1 MVRQNRFKNGRTIA
15 EALRWSREYLSHL
28 EVPEPYMEGEYLLTH
43 VLGCQRKDL
52 LIHPG
57 RVLTSDEMKRFSE
70 VIERRG
76 RREPPQYILGEVE
89 FRGLLFKVNREVLIP
104 RPETELLVE
113 EAVNSVCSGDT
124 ILNLQEI
131 KYGVPGIKDVTVLDL
146 CTGSGCIAIC
156 IAKELKE
163 TIPLFPPL
171 LKGERGGLKV
181 YAVDI
186 SGRAIAIAR
195 KNAERHRVEEKITF
209 LVGDLFNAIEPLGL
223 EGKIDL
229 IVSNPPYV
237 SKEAMERLQPEIKGY
252 EPVLALYGGE
262 DGLDFYR
269 RIIREAPR
277 YLKQQ
282 GGLILEIGFNQARH
296 VRNLFEKEK
305 VFSGIEVKRDLAGI
319 ERVIKASYLS

>member
-1 MVRQNRFKNGRTIA
+1 MSTNIN
-15 EALRWSREYLSHL
+15 EALRWAREYLSHL
-28 EVPEPYMEGEYLLTH
+28 DVPEPYMEGEYLLMH

-52 LIHPG
+52 LIHPE
-57 RVLTSDEMKRFSE
+57 RILTSGEMKRFSE

-76 RREPPQYILGEVE
+76 RREPSQYILGEVE

-113 EAVNSVCSGDT
+113 EAVNSVCSG
-124 ILNLQEI
+124 
-131 KYGVPGIKDVTVLDL
+131 IKDVTVLDL

-156 IAKELKE
+156 IAKEIK
-163 TIPLFPPL
+163 
-171 LKGERGGLKV
+171 ERGGLKV

-186 SGRAIAIAR
+186 SGGAIAIAR

-209 LVGDLFNAIEPLGL
+209 LVGDLFSVIKPLGL

-269 RIIREAPR
+269 RIIREVPR

-282 GGLILEIGFNQARH
+282 GGLIMEIGFNQARH

-305 VFSGIEVKRDLAGI
+305 VFSRIEVKRDLAGI
-319 ERVIKASYLS
+319 ERIIKASYLP

>member
-1 MVRQNRFKNGRTIA
+1 MSTNINEV
-15 EALRWSREYLSHL
+15 LRWAREYLSRL
-28 EVPEPYMEGEYLLTH
+28 DVPEPYMEGEYLLMH

-52 LIHPG
+52 LIHPE
-57 RVLTSDEMKRFSE
+57 RVLTSDEVKRFSG

-76 RREPPQYILGEVE
+76 RREPSQYILGEVE

-113 EAVNSVCSGDT
+113 EAVNSVCSG
-124 ILNLQEI
+124 
-131 KYGVPGIKDVTVLDL
+131 IKDVTVLDL

-156 IAKELKE
+156 IAKEIK
-163 TIPLFPPL
+163 
-171 LKGERGGLKV
+171 ERGGLRV

-186 SGRAIAIAR
+186 SGGAIAIAR

-209 LVGDLFNAIEPLGL
+209 LVGDLFSVIEPLGL

-269 RIIREAPR
+269 RIIREVPR

-282 GGLILEIGFNQARH
+282 GGLIMEIGFNQARH
-296 VRNLFEKEK
+296 VRNLLEKEK
-305 VFSGIEVKRDLAGI
+305 VFSRIEVKRDLAGI
-319 ERVIKASYLS
+319 ERIIKASYLP

>member
-1 MVRQNRFKNGRTIA
+1 MSTNIN
-15 EALRWSREYLSHL
+15 EALRWAREYLSHL
-28 EVPEPYMEGEYLLTH
+28 DVPEPYMEGEYLLMH

-52 LIHPG
+52 LIHPE

-76 RREPPQYILGEVE
+76 RREPSQYILGEVE
-89 FRGLLFKVNREVLIP
+89 FRGLLFKVSREVLIP

-113 EAVNSVCSGDT
+113 EAVNSVCSG
-124 ILNLQEI
+124 
-131 KYGVPGIKDVTVLDL
+131 IKDVTVLDL

-156 IAKELKE
+156 IAKEIK
-163 TIPLFPPL
+163 
-171 LKGERGGLKV
+171 ERGGLKV

-186 SGRAIAIAR
+186 SGGAIAIAR

-209 LVGDLFNAIEPLGL
+209 LVGDLFSVIKPLGL

-269 RIIREAPR
+269 RIIREVPR

-282 GGLILEIGFNQARH
+282 GGLIMEIGFNQARH

-305 VFSGIEVKRDLAGI
+305 VFSRIEVKRDLAGI
-319 ERVIKASYLS
+319 ERIIKASYLP

>member
-1 MVRQNRFKNGRTIA
+1 MD
-15 EALRWSREYLSHL
+15 
-28 EVPEPYMEGEYLLTH
+28 GEYLLMH
-43 VLGCQRKDL
+43 VLGCQKKDL
-52 LIHPG
+52 LIHPE
-57 RVLTSDEMKRFSE
+57 RVLTSDEIKRFSE
-70 VIERRG
+70 AIERRG

-113 EAVNSVCSGDT
+113 EAVRNILVSPESVS
-124 ILNLQEI
+124 
-131 KYGVPGIKDVTVLDL
+131 VLDL
-146 CTGSGCIAIC
+146 CTGSGCVAIC
-156 IAKELKE
+156 IARELKK

-171 LKGERGGLKV
+171 IKGEIGGLRI

-186 SGRAIAIAR
+186 SGGAIAVAR
-195 KNAERHRVEEKITF
+195 ENAGRHGVEDSIQF
-209 LVGDLFNAIEPLGL
+209 LIGDLFHALEPLKL

-237 SKEAMERLQPEIKGY
+237 STKEMKDLQPEIREY
-252 EPVLALYGGE
+252 EPLQALYGGE

-282 GGLILEIGFNQARH
+282 GSLIMEIGFDQAES
-296 VRNLFEKEK
+296 VRRLLEKEK
-305 VFSGIEVKRDLAGI
+305 VFSRIEVKRDLAGI
-319 ERVIKASYLS
+319 ERIIKASYLP

>member
-1 MVRQNRFKNGRTIA
+1 MVRQNRLKNGRTIS
-15 EALRWSREYLSHL
+15 EALRWSREYLSLL
-28 EVPEPYMEGEYLLTH
+28 EVPEPYLEGEYLLTH
-43 VLGCQRKDL
+43 VLGCQRKEL
-52 LIHPG
+52 LIHPE
-57 RVLTSDEMKRFSE
+57 RVLTSDEMKRFSG

-124 ILNLQEI
+124 ILNSQEI
-131 KYGVPGIKDVTVLDL
+131 KYGVPGIKDITVLDL

-156 IAKELKE
+156 IAMEIE
-163 TIPLFPPL
+163 
-171 LKGERGGLKV
+171 ERGGLRV

-186 SGRAIAIAR
+186 SEGAIEVAR
-195 KNAERHRVEEKITF
+195 KNAERHGVEDKITF
-209 LVGDLFNAIEPLGL
+209 LVGDLFSAVASLGL

-277 YLKQQ
+277 YLK
-282 GGLILEIGFNQARH
+282 
-296 VRNLFEKEK
+296 
-305 VFSGIEVKRDLAGI
+305 
-319 ERVIKASYLS
+319 

>member
-1 MVRQNRFKNGRTIA
+1 MSTNINEV
-15 EALRWSREYLSHL
+15 LRWAREYLSRL
-28 EVPEPYMEGEYLLTH
+28 DVPEPYMEGEYLLMH

-52 LIHPG
+52 LIHPE
-57 RVLTSDEMKRFSE
+57 RILTSGEMKRFSE

-76 RREPPQYILGEVE
+76 RREPSQYILGEVE

-113 EAVNSVCSGDT
+113 EAVNSVCSG
-124 ILNLQEI
+124 
-131 KYGVPGIKDVTVLDL
+131 IKDVTVLDL

-156 IAKELKE
+156 IAKEIK
-163 TIPLFPPL
+163 
-171 LKGERGGLKV
+171 ERGGLKV

-186 SGRAIAIAR
+186 SGGAIAIAR

-209 LVGDLFNAIEPLGL
+209 LVGDLFSVIKPLGL

-269 RIIREAPR
+269 RIIREVPR

-282 GGLILEIGFNQARH
+282 GGLIMEIGFNQARH

-305 VFSGIEVKRDLAGI
+305 VFSRIEVKRDLAGI
-319 ERVIKASYLS
+319 ERIIKASYLP

>member
-1 MVRQNRFKNGRTIA
+1 MNTNINEV
-15 EALRWSREYLSHL
+15 LRWAREYLSHL
-28 EVPEPYMEGEYLLTH
+28 NVPEPYMEGEYLLMH

-52 LIHPG
+52 LIHPE
-57 RVLTSDEMKRFSE
+57 RVLTSDEVKRFSG

-76 RREPPQYILGEVE
+76 RREPSQYILGEVE

-131 KYGVPGIKDVTVLDL
+131 KYGVHGIKDVTVLDL

-163 TIPLFPPL
+163 TIPLTPPL
-171 LKGERGGLKV
+171 IKGERGGLRV

-186 SGRAIAIAR
+186 SAGAIAVAQENAR
-195 KNAERHRVEEKITF
+195 RHGVKDKIQF
-209 LVGDLFNAIEPLGL
+209 LVGDMFKAVEPLKL

-269 RIIREAPR
+269 RIIQEAPR

-282 GGLILEIGFNQARH
+282 GGLIMESGFNQAGH
-296 VRNLFEKEK
+296 VRNLFEKEE

-319 ERVIKASYLS
+319 ERIIKASYLP

>member
-1 MVRQNRFKNGRTIA
+1 MSTNINEV
-15 EALRWSREYLSHL
+15 LRWAREYLSRL
-28 EVPEPYMEGEYLLTH
+28 DVPEPYMEGEYLLMH

-52 LIHPG
+52 LIHPE
-57 RVLTSDEMKRFSE
+57 RVLTSDEVKRFSG

-76 RREPPQYILGEVE
+76 RREPSQYILGEVE

-113 EAVNSVCSGDT
+113 EAVNSVCSG
-124 ILNLQEI
+124 
-131 KYGVPGIKDVTVLDL
+131 IKDVTVLDL

-156 IAKELKE
+156 IAKEIK
-163 TIPLFPPL
+163 
-171 LKGERGGLKV
+171 ERGGLRV

-186 SGRAIAIAR
+186 SGGAIAIAR

-209 LVGDLFNAIEPLGL
+209 LVGDLFSVIKPLGL

-282 GGLILEIGFNQARH
+282 GGLIMEIGFNQAGH
-296 VRNLFEKEK
+296 VRSLFEKEK
-305 VFSGIEVKRDLAGI
+305 VFSRIEVKRDLAGI
-319 ERVIKASYLS
+319 ERIIKASYLP

>member
-1 MVRQNRFKNGRTIA
+1 M
-15 EALRWSREYLSHL
+15 
-28 EVPEPYMEGEYLLTH
+28 
-43 VLGCQRKDL
+43 
-52 LIHPG
+52 
-57 RVLTSDEMKRFSE
+57 
-70 VIERRG
+70 
-76 RREPPQYILGEVE
+76 
-89 FRGLLFKVNREVLIP
+89 FKVNREVLIP

-113 EAVNSVCSGDT
+113 EAVNSVCSG
-124 ILNLQEI
+124 
-131 KYGVPGIKDVTVLDL
+131 IKDVTVLDL

-156 IAKELKE
+156 IAKEIK
-163 TIPLFPPL
+163 
-171 LKGERGGLKV
+171 ERGGLKV

-186 SGRAIAIAR
+186 SGGAIAIAR

-209 LVGDLFNAIEPLGL
+209 LVGDLFSVIKPLGL

-269 RIIREAPR
+269 RIIREVPR

-282 GGLILEIGFNQARH
+282 GGLIMEIGFNQARH

-305 VFSGIEVKRDLAGI
+305 VFSRIEVRRDLAGI
-319 ERVIKASYLS
+319 ERIIKASYLP

>member
-1 MVRQNRFKNGRTIA
+1 MVENMVRQNRLKNGQTIA
-15 EALRWSREYLSHL
+15 EALRWAREYLSHL
-28 EVPEPYMEGEYLLTH
+28 DVPEPYMEGEYLLTH

-52 LIHPG
+52 LIHPE
-57 RVLTSDEMKRFSE
+57 RVLTSGEMKRFSG

-113 EAVNSVCSGDT
+113 EAVNSICS
-124 ILNLQEI
+124 
-131 KYGVPGIKDVTVLDL
+131 GIKDVTVLDL

-156 IAKELKE
+156 IAREIKS
-163 TIPLFPPL
+163 PRPPFS
-171 LKGERGGLKV
+171 KGGVEEGIGERGGLRV

-186 SGRAIAIAR
+186 SQGAIAIAR
-195 KNAERHRVEEKITF
+195 KNAERHGVEEKIIF
-209 LVGDLFNAIEPLGL
+209 FVGDLFRAIEPLGL

-282 GGLILEIGFNQARH
+282 GGLIMEIGFNQAGH
-296 VRNLFEKEK
+296 VRNLFEKEE
-305 VFSGIEVKRDLAGI
+305 VFPGIEVKRDSAGI
-319 ERVIKASYLS
+319 ERIIKASYLP

>member
-1 MVRQNRFKNGRTIA
+1 MVRQDRLQKGRTITGV
-15 EALRWSREYLSHL
+15 LRWAREYLSHL
-28 EVPEPYMEGEYLLTH
+28 DVPEPYMEGEYLLTH

-52 LIHPG
+52 LIYPD
-57 RVLTSDEMKRFSE
+57 RVLTSDEVKRFSE

-76 RREPPQYILGEVE
+76 RREPSQYILGEVE
-89 FRGLLFKVNREVLIP
+89 FRGLLFTVNREVLIP

-113 EAVNSVCSGDT
+113 EAVNSICSG
-124 ILNLQEI
+124 
-131 KYGVPGIKDVTVLDL
+131 VKDVTVLDL

-156 IAKELKE
+156 IAKEIK
-163 TIPLFPPL
+163 
-171 LKGERGGLKV
+171 ERGGLKV

-186 SGRAIAIAR
+186 SGGAIAIAR
-195 KNAERHRVEEKITF
+195 KNAERHRVEDKITF
-209 LVGDLFNAIEPLGL
+209 LVGDLFSVIEPLGL
-223 EGKIDL
+223 GGKIDL

-237 SKEAMERLQPEIKGY
+237 SKEAMGRLQPEIKGY
-252 EPVLALYGGE
+252 EPVLALDGGE

-282 GGLILEIGFNQARH
+282 GGLIMEIGFNQARH

-305 VFSGIEVKRDLAGI
+305 VFSGVEMKRDLAGI
-319 ERVIKASYLS
+319 ERVIKASYLHR

>member
-1 MVRQNRFKNGRTIA
+1 MENRRTVA
-15 EALRWSREYLSHL
+15 EILRWAREYLSRL
-28 EVPEPYMEGEYLLTH
+28 DVPEPYLEGEYLLTH

-52 LIHPG
+52 LVHPE
-57 RVLTSDEMKRFSE
+57 RFLASDEVKRFSE
-70 VIERRG
+70 AIERRE

-113 EAVNSVCSGDT
+113 EAVRNILGTPYLIQKELSMVSPESVS
-124 ILNLQEI
+124 
-131 KYGVPGIKDVTVLDL
+131 VLDL
-146 CTGSGCIAIC
+146 CTGSGCVAIC
-156 IAKELKE
+156 IARELKK
-163 TIPLFPPL
+163 TIPLTPPL
-171 LKGERGGLKV
+171 LKREIGGLRI

-186 SGRAIAIAR
+186 SGGAVAVAR
-195 KNAERHRVEEKITF
+195 ENAGRHGVEDRIQF
-209 LVGDLFNAIEPLGL
+209 LVGDLFNALEPLKL

-237 SKEAMERLQPEIKGY
+237 SKKEMEGLQPEIREY
-252 EPVLALYGGE
+252 EPLQSLYGGE

-269 RIIREAPR
+269 RIIRDAPR

-282 GGLILEIGFNQARH
+282 GGLIMEIGFSQSGH
-296 VRNLFEKEK
+296 VRNLLEKEK

-319 ERVIKASYLS
+319 ERIIKASYLP

>member
-1 MVRQNRFKNGRTIA
+1 MSTNINEV
-15 EALRWSREYLSHL
+15 LRWAREYLSHL
-28 EVPEPYMEGEYLLTH
+28 DVPEPYMEGEYLLMH

-52 LIHPG
+52 LIHPE
-57 RVLTSDEMKRFSE
+57 RVLTSGEMKRFGE

-76 RREPPQYILGEVE
+76 RREPSQYILGEVE

-113 EAVNSVCSGDT
+113 EAVNSVCSG
-124 ILNLQEI
+124 
-131 KYGVPGIKDVTVLDL
+131 IKDVTVLDL

-156 IAKELKE
+156 IAKEIK
-163 TIPLFPPL
+163 
-171 LKGERGGLKV
+171 ERGGLRV

-186 SGRAIAIAR
+186 SGGAIAIAR

-209 LVGDLFNAIEPLGL
+209 LVGDLFSVIKPLGL

-282 GGLILEIGFNQARH
+282 GGLIMEIGFNQARH

-305 VFSGIEVKRDLAGI
+305 VFSGVEVKRDLAGI
-319 ERVIKASYLS
+319 ERIIKASYLP

>member
-1 MVRQNRFKNGRTIA
+1 MGNGWTVA
-15 EALRWSREYLSHL
+15 EILRWAGEYLSRL
-28 EVPEPYMEGEYLLTH
+28 DVPESYMDGEYLLMH
-43 VLGCQRKDL
+43 VLGCQKKDL
-52 LIHPG
+52 LIHPE
-57 RVLTSDEMKRFSE
+57 RVLTSDEIKRFSE
-70 VIERRG
+70 AIERRG

-124 ILNLQEI
+124 ILNSQEI
-131 KYGVPGIKDVTVLDL
+131 KYGVPGIKDITVLDL

-156 IAKELKE
+156 IAMEIE
-163 TIPLFPPL
+163 
-171 LKGERGGLKV
+171 ERGGLRV

-186 SGRAIAIAR
+186 SGGAIAIAR

-209 LVGDLFNAIEPLGL
+209 LVGDLFSVIKPLGL

-282 GGLILEIGFNQARH
+282 GGLIMEIGFNQARH

-305 VFSGIEVKRDLAGI
+305 VFSGVEVKRDLAGI
-319 ERVIKASYLS
+319 ERIIKASYLL

>member
-1 MVRQNRFKNGRTIA
+1 MSTNINEV
-15 EALRWSREYLSHL
+15 LRWAREYLSRL
-28 EVPEPYMEGEYLLTH
+28 DVPEPYMEGEYLLMH

-52 LIHPG
+52 LIHPE
-57 RVLTSDEMKRFSE
+57 RVLTSDEVKRFSG

-76 RREPPQYILGEVE
+76 RREPSQYILGEVE

-113 EAVNSVCSGDT
+113 EAVNSVCSG
-124 ILNLQEI
+124 
-131 KYGVPGIKDVTVLDL
+131 IKDVSVLDL

-156 IAKELKE
+156 IAKEIK
-163 TIPLFPPL
+163 
-171 LKGERGGLKV
+171 ERGGLKI

-186 SGRAIAIAR
+186 SGGAIAIAR

-209 LVGDLFNAIEPLGL
+209 LVGDLFSVIEPLGL

-282 GGLILEIGFNQARH
+282 GGLIMEIGFNQAGH
-296 VRNLFEKEK
+296 VRSLFEKEK
-305 VFSGIEVKRDLAGI
+305 VFSRIEVKRDLAGI
-319 ERVIKASYLS
+319 GRIIKASYLP

>member
-1 MVRQNRFKNGRTIA
+1 MSTNINEV
-15 EALRWSREYLSHL
+15 LRWAREYLSHL
-28 EVPEPYMEGEYLLTH
+28 DVPEPYMEGEYLLMH

-52 LIHPG
+52 LIHPE
-57 RVLTSDEMKRFSE
+57 RVLTSDEVKRFSG

-76 RREPPQYILGEVE
+76 RREPSQYILGEVE

-113 EAVNSVCSGDT
+113 EAVNSVCSG
-124 ILNLQEI
+124 
-131 KYGVPGIKDVTVLDL
+131 IKDVTVLDL

-156 IAKELKE
+156 IAKEVK
-163 TIPLFPPL
+163 
-171 LKGERGGLKV
+171 ERGGLRV

-186 SGRAIAIAR
+186 SGGAIAIAR

-209 LVGDLFNAIEPLGL
+209 LVGDLFSVIEPLGL

-282 GGLILEIGFNQARH
+282 GGLIMEIGFNQARH

-305 VFSGIEVKRDLAGI
+305 VFSGVEVKRDLAGI
-319 ERVIKASYLS
+319 ERIIKASYLP

>member
-1 MVRQNRFKNGRTIA
+1 MGNGWTVA
-15 EALRWSREYLSHL
+15 EILRRAGEYLSRL
-28 EVPEPYMEGEYLLTH
+28 DVPESYMDGEYLLMH
-43 VLGCQRKDL
+43 VLGCQKKDL
-52 LIHPG
+52 LIHPE
-57 RVLTSDEMKRFSE
+57 RVLTSDEIKRFSE
-70 VIERRG
+70 AIERRG

-113 EAVNSVCSGDT
+113 EAVRNILGTPYLIRKELSMVSPESVS
-124 ILNLQEI
+124 
-131 KYGVPGIKDVTVLDL
+131 VLDL
-146 CTGSGCIAIC
+146 CTGSGCVAIC
-156 IAKELKE
+156 IARELKK

-171 LKGERGGLKV
+171 LKGEIGGLRI

-186 SGRAIAIAR
+186 SGGAIAVAR
-195 KNAERHRVEEKITF
+195 ENAGRHGVEDSIQF
-209 LVGDLFNAIEPLGL
+209 LIGDLFKAVEPLKL

-237 SKEAMERLQPEIKGY
+237 STKEMKDLQPEIREY
-252 EPVLALYGGE
+252 EPLQALYGGE

-282 GGLILEIGFNQARH
+282 GSLIMEIGFDQAES
-296 VRNLFEKEK
+296 VRRLLEKEK
-305 VFSGIEVKRDLAGI
+305 VFSRIEVKRDLAGI
-319 ERVIKASYLS
+319 ERIIKASYLP

>member
-1 MVRQNRFKNGRTIA
+1 MVENMVRQNRLKNGRTIS
-15 EALRWSREYLSHL
+15 EALRWSREYLSLL
-28 EVPEPYMEGEYLLTH
+28 EVPEPYLEGEYLLTH
-43 VLGCQRKDL
+43 VLGCQRKEL
-52 LIHPG
+52 LIHPE
-57 RVLTSDEMKRFSE
+57 RVLTSDEMKRFSG

-124 ILNLQEI
+124 ILNSQEI
-131 KYGVPGIKDVTVLDL
+131 KYGVPGIKDITVLDL

-156 IAKELKE
+156 IAMEIE
-163 TIPLFPPL
+163 
-171 LKGERGGLKV
+171 ERGGLRV

-186 SGRAIAIAR
+186 SEGAIEVAR
-195 KNAERHRVEEKITF
+195 KNAERHGVEDKITF
-209 LVGDLFNAIEPLGL
+209 LVGDLFSAVASLGL

-237 SKEAMERLQPEIKGY
+237 AKEAMERLQPEIKGY
-252 EPVLALYGGE
+252 EPALALYGGE

-282 GGLILEIGFNQARH
+282 GGLIMEIGFNQAGH
-296 VRNLFEKEK
+296 VRSLFEKEK
-305 VFSGIEVKRDLAGI
+305 VFSRIEVKRDLAGI
-319 ERVIKASYLS
+319 GRIIKASYLP

>member
-1 MVRQNRFKNGRTIA
+1 MSTNIN
-15 EALRWSREYLSHL
+15 EALRWAREYLSHL
-28 EVPEPYMEGEYLLTH
+28 DVPEPYMEGEYLLMH

-52 LIHPG
+52 LIHPE
-57 RVLTSDEMKRFSE
+57 RILTSGEMKRFSE

-76 RREPPQYILGEVE
+76 RREPSQYILGEVE

-113 EAVNSVCSGDT
+113 EAVNSVCSG
-124 ILNLQEI
+124 
-131 KYGVPGIKDVTVLDL
+131 IKDVTVLDL

-156 IAKELKE
+156 IAKEIK
-163 TIPLFPPL
+163 
-171 LKGERGGLKV
+171 ERGGLKV

-186 SGRAIAIAR
+186 SGGAIAIAR

-209 LVGDLFNAIEPLGL
+209 LVGDLFSVIKPLGL

-269 RIIREAPR
+269 RIIREVPR

-282 GGLILEIGFNQARH
+282 GGLIMEIGFNQARH

-305 VFSGIEVKRDLAGI
+305 VFSGVEVKRDLAGI
-319 ERVIKASYLS
+319 ERIIKASYLP